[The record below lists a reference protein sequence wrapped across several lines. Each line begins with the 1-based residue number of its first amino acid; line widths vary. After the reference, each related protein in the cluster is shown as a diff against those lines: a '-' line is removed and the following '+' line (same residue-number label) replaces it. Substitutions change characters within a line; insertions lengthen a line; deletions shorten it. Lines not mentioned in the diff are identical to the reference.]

1 MFTNCSSSTTSL
13 QLRVG
18 PTLLNHRSGIINLNR
33 HNSVFFP
40 GRSVRQLSLRTTA
53 SRSGHILSIRSSSD
67 HAAMVFDEMAVAL
80 NIMDE
85 IRVETSR
92 MEKSISAV
100 PGLAIILFGDSKS
113 SKAYEVPGLMVGI
126 KTLVVRL
133 AEDSSEEEVLKYVSN
148 FNDDPCVHGILVQS
162 PLPSHMNDK
171 NILNAVSVEKDVDGF
186 HPLNIGLLAMRGR
199 EPFCVPRIPKGC
211 IELLRWYNFEIK
223 GKRAVVLGRSN
234 TFGMPTALL
243 LQREDATVTIIHSKT
258 KNPEE
263 ITRQADIIISAVGQP
278 NMVRGSWIK
287 PGAVVINVGTSV
299 VKDPS
304 ASYGFRMV
312 GDICYEEVCKVASA
326 ITPDAC
332 GPSLL
337 MAKAM
342 LLSNTLTSAK
352 RNHNFM

>member
-1 MFTNCSSSTTSL
+1 
-13 QLRVG
+13 
-18 PTLLNHRSGIINLNR
+18 
-33 HNSVFFP
+33 
-40 GRSVRQLSLRTTA
+40 
-53 SRSGHILSIRSSSD
+53 
-67 HAAMVFDEMAVAL
+67 MVFDEMAVAV

-100 PGLAIILFGDSKS
+100 PGLAVILFGDSKS
-113 SKAYEVPGLMVGI
+113 SKAYDVPGLVVGI
-126 KTLVVRL
+126 KTFLVRL

-162 PLPSHMNDK
+162 PLPSHMDEK

-186 HPLNIGLLAMRGR
+186 HPLNIILDYLRCAEENRYAFRVFQKDASSCYTGTTLRSKKREQLFLEGVTLLV
-199 EPFCVPRIPKGC
+199 CQ
-211 IELLRWYNFEIK
+211 LLCYC
-223 GKRAVVLGRSN
+223 
-234 TFGMPTALL
+234 
-243 LQREDATVTIIHSKT
+243 REDATVTIIHSKT

-278 NMVRGSWIK
+278 NMVRRSWIK

-299 VKDPS
+299 VKDSS
-304 ASYGFRMV
+304 APYGFRMV
-312 GDICYEEVCKVASA
+312 GDICFEEVCKVASA

-352 RNHNFM
+352 RIHNFM